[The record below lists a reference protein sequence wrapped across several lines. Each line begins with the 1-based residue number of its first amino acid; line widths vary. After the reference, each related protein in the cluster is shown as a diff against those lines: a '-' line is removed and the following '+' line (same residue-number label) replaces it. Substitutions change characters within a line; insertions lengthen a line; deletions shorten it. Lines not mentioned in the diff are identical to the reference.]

1 MSASIPREKV
11 EQGKMRLL
19 PPYNWSLRQ
28 VATEF
33 DCAVGTVFKWK
44 RELEKKGILMTEK
57 PTVTDWT
64 TEQKFGFVLESAN
77 LNELELGEYCREKGV
92 YPEQLKAW
100 RRNCIQS
107 NAEKDQESTGESRSD
122 KKKIK
127 SLEKE
132 LARKEKA
139 LAETAALLVL
149 REKCNALWGQ
159 NEES

>member
-1 MSASIPREKV
+1 MSASIAKEKV

-28 VATEF
+28 VAAEL
-33 DCAVGTVFKWK
+33 DCAVGTVFKWR
-44 RELEKKGILMTEK
+44 RELEKKGILMPEK
-57 PTVTDWT
+57 LMETDWT
-64 TEQKFGFVLESAN
+64 AEQKFGFVLESAN
-77 LNELELGEYCREKGV
+77 LNQLELGEYCREKGI

-100 RRNCIQS
+100 RNNCIQS
-107 NAEKDQESTGESRSD
+107 NAEKNQEETGESRNN

-149 REKCNALWGQ
+149 REKCNALWEK
-159 NEES
+159 NAE